1 MIRLSDAFTSHH
13 YRYGADP
20 RLLDRVDEFH
30 ARQSQTWV
38 QLPWLEY
45 RHWQDHR
52 LCRYF
57 L

>member
-1 MIRLSDAFTSHH
+1 
-13 YRYGADP
+13 
-20 RLLDRVDEFH
+20 VDEFH